1 MISIYPHK
9 FARPKVLAAVVA
21 YCQVKPY
28 CPTIREIME
37 ITGMGSGAHVKGT
50 LVSLQNDDLIDM
62 VPMQART
69 IHPTQLGVIEADMA
83 LFQDYLDKIKMEG
96 GDNDDSK

>member
-28 CPTIREIME
+28 CPTIRDIME
-37 ITGMGSGAHVKGT
+37 ITGMGSSAQVRGT
-50 LVSLQNDDLIDM
+50 LVSLQNDGLVDM

-69 IHPTQLGVIEADMA
+69 VHPTDIGIIEADLL
-83 LFQDYLDKIKMEG
+83 LFQEYLDKLKMEV
-96 GDNDDSK
+96 GDNDG